1 MEFLFEYYKV
11 EVFFMRKLKLIIFIA
26 IILSVITGAITVN
39 NRKDNKT
46 VENINTN
53 VCKKEICQYELSD
66 ENIKALPF
74 QKIIENGIDDKV

>member
-26 IILSVITGAITVN
+26 IILSVITGAIAVN

-46 VENINTN
+46 VENININCRIIIKSKHYHYTM
-53 VCKKEICQYELSD
+53 S
-66 ENIKALPF
+66 NISS
-74 QKIIENGIDDKV
+74 III